1 MESVKFKFATI
12 IIRSCWEHFSIK
24 LRTPE
29 QVTSKQILSGC
40 SDFVQFC
47 YSILLKWR
55 ACMESLQ
62 FKFAT
67 IIIRSC
73 WEHFSIKVRAPEQV
87 TSKQTLS
94 GCWDLGPILLRNS
107 QKYGYNCWWPILK
120 LCTYSNFL
128 PSSEAA
134 GTIFQSSLQLLTKSL
149 LHRFG
154 PVVENAP
161 LFFNCFGIWFF
172 WFTILYFLI

>member
-1 MESVKFKFATI
+1 ME
-12 IIRSCWEHFSIK
+12 C
-24 LRTPE
+24 
-29 QVTSKQILSGC
+29 
-40 SDFVQFC
+40 
-47 YSILLKWR
+47 
-55 ACMESLQ
+55 LQ
-62 FKFAT
+62 LKFAT

-134 GTIFQSSLQLLTKSL
+134 GKTIWGNTVCVTLV
-149 LHRFG
+149 R
-154 PVVENAP
+154 N
-161 LFFNCFGIWFF
+161 
-172 WFTILYFLI
+172 WFTIVHNWFATGSQPVHIQLPTGSQPVHNWFTTGSRPVHNQWFTTGSHWYVTRILGQHICVMGTSHKFTCSEFPT